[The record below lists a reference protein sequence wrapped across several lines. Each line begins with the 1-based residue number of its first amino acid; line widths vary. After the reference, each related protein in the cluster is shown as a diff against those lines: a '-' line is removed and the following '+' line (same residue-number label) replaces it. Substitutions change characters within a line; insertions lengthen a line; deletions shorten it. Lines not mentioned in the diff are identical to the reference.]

1 MTPHTARP
9 LSVPDTLIAW
19 TTSAALIAFGL
30 IFFDDAVIMGR
41 TILSLGLL
49 SAGNE
54 LLKLP
59 VARSRAGYQGL
70 RLLLALAYVALML
83 IGFLAGTATR

>member
-1 MTPHTARP
+1 MTPHTVRP
-9 LSVPDTLIAW
+9 LSVPDALIAW
-19 TTSAALIAFGL
+19 TTSAALIAFGV

-54 LLKLP
+54 LLKLRG
-59 VARSRAGYQGL
+59 ARSRAGYQGL
-70 RLLLALAYVALML
+70 RLLLALAYVALVL
-83 IGFLAGTATR
+83 IGFLAGTPKQ